1 MIRTKKRGNKMKY
14 KDKGVRDLCHGVKER
29 NQRAIEE
36 MAEYF
41 INLEIINADSILIP
55 APQHEGYAIYTKQ
68 IAEIV
73 AKETK
78 AKIYDILKC
87 KPHEMLYKQKQKGKV
102 MIPEIYLI
110 EQLIDKENIYFLDN
124 VIDTGTTFNTANI
137 LFNGKL
143 KPLVYAIV

>member
-1 MIRTKKRGNKMKY
+1 MRY

-29 NQRAIEE
+29 DQRAIEE

-73 AKETK
+73 ARETK
-78 AKIYDILKC
+78 AKICDILKC

-110 EQLIDKENIYFLDN
+110 EQLIKKENIYFLDN
-124 VIDTGTTFNTANI
+124 VIDTGITFNTANI